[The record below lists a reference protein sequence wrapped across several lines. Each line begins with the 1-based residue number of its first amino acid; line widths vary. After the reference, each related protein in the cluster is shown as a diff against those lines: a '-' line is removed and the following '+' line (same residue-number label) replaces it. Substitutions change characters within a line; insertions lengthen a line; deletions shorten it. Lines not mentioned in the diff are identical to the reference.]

1 MSNRE
6 PVIDIV
12 KKLPDDTPIEE
23 IIRQIA
29 FVTGVNEALEQSE
42 RDEGISID
50 EVRDLL
56 EKWTSE
62 SFS

>member
-6 PVIDIV
+6 QVIDIV

-29 FVTGVNEALEQSE
+29 FVTGMNEALDQSE
-42 RDEGISID
+42 REEGVSIE

-62 SFS
+62 SSS

>member
-6 PVIDIV
+6 QVLDIV

-29 FVTGVNEALEQSE
+29 FVTGMNEALEQSE
-42 RDEGISID
+42 REGRFHRGSP
-50 EVRDLL
+50 RPA
-56 EKWTSE
+56 
-62 SFS
+62 

>member
-6 PVIDIV
+6 QVLDIV
-12 KKLPDDTPIEE
+12 KKLPDDTPIDE

-29 FVTGVNEALEQSE
+29 FVTGMNEALEQSE
-42 RDEGISID
+42 REEGVSIE

-62 SFS
+62 SSS

>member
-6 PVIDIV
+6 QVIDIV

-29 FVTGVNEALEQSE
+29 FVTGMNEALEQSE
-42 RDEGISID
+42 REEGVSIE

-62 SFS
+62 SSS

>member
-6 PVIDIV
+6 QVLDIV

-29 FVTGVNEALEQSE
+29 FVTGMNEALEQSE
-42 RDEGISID
+42 RDEGISIE
-50 EVRDLL
+50 EVRELL

-62 SFS
+62 SSS